1 MKNNKGFTIVELVIV
16 IAVVA
21 ILAAV
26 LIPAFSGIIKK
37 ANISADMQT
46 ARNMATILAAEKPI
60 GPREA
65 VDALKANGIERLEPK
80 TKYYSFYWIKSIN
93 AVVLTSEGVR
103 PIYPEELATWP
114 FDPDDWFDLANEYAK
129 TEPETEETEPTADST
144 ENEETTA
151 PPPEYVTVTYTCNNP
166 EYIAQSLET
175 VTIGYGQPCHIQIN
189 VADGGQ
195 YSITKHNV
203 YKGGRLVSSGNY
215 SSEENVL
222 GNGTGFGSYWG
233 ELRENVEVY
242 IHVVKYC
249 TIKFDGVGIKLNKY
263 KYSGLR
269 VEAETDTVLTADFL
283 REHFIPDGY
292 EIASV
297 TATATTESGEEIT
310 LTDVY
315 DPAKQGSV
323 SASISVSQTI
333 KSKSCTRDTMRAV
346 F

>member
-1 MKNNKGFTIVELVIV
+1 MKKYNGFTVVELVIV

-26 LIPAFSGIIKK
+26 LIPTFSSIIKK

-46 ARNMATILAAEKPI
+46 ARNMGVILAGEKPI

-80 TKYYSFYWIKSIN
+80 TKYYSFFWIKSIN

-103 PIYPEELATWP
+103 PIYPEALATWP
-114 FDPDDWFDLANEYAK
+114 FDPDDWFDLTNEYAK
-129 TEPETEETEPTADST
+129 TEPETEAPPETE
-144 ENEETTA
+144 EETTA

-166 EYIAQSLET
+166 EYIKQKLET
-175 VTIGYGQPCHIQIN
+175 KTIGYGQSCRIQIN
-189 VADGGQ
+189 IADGGQ
-195 YSITKHNV
+195 YSITKYSV
-203 YKGGRLVSSGNY
+203 YKGGRLVSNGNN
-215 SSEENVL
+215 SSEDEAM
-222 GNGTGFGSYWG
+222 GRGTGFGIYWG

-249 TIKFDGVGIKLNKY
+249 TIKFDGEGIKSNKY
-263 KYSGLR
+263 KHFGLG

-292 EIASV
+292 EIKSV
-297 TATATTESGEEIT
+297 TATATTESGEKIT
-310 LTDVY
+310 LNDIF
-315 DPAKQGSV
+315 DPARQEIRLTSLTENVNIEFAFKEIRSE
-323 SASISVSQTI
+323 
-333 KSKSCTRDTMRAV
+333 
-346 F
+346 

>member
-26 LIPAFSGIIKK
+26 LIPTFSSIVKK
-37 ANISADMQT
+37 ANISSDMQT
-46 ARNMATILAAEKPI
+46 ARNMGVILTAEKPI

-103 PIYPEELATWP
+103 PIYPEALATWP
-114 FDPDDWFDLANEYAK
+114 FDPDDWFDLTNEYAK
-129 TEPETEETEPTADST
+129 TEPETEAPPETE
-144 ENEETTA
+144 EETTA

-166 EYIAQSLET
+166 EYIEQSLET
-175 VTIGYGQPCHIQIN
+175 VTIGYGQPCRIQIN

-222 GNGTGFGSYWG
+222 GNGVGFGLYWG
-233 ELRENVEVY
+233 ELRKNVEVY

-249 TIKFDGVGIKLNKY
+249 TIKFDGVGINSNKY
-263 KYSGLR
+263 RYSGLR
-269 VEAETDTVLTADFL
+269 VEAEADTVLTADFL

-292 EIASV
+292 EIAS
-297 TATATTESGEEIT
+297 ATAQVGDVT

-315 DPAKQGSV
+315 DPAKQELRLQNV
-323 SASISVSQTI
+323 TENINVTF
-333 KSKSCTRDTMRAV
+333 V
-346 F
+346 FKEK

>member
-1 MKNNKGFTIVELVIV
+1 MKINKGFTIVELVIV

-26 LIPAFSGIIKK
+26 LIPTFSSIVKK
-37 ANISADMQT
+37 ANISSDMQT
-46 ARNMATILAAEKPI
+46 ARNMGVILTAEKPI

-80 TKYYSFYWIKSIN
+80 TKYYSFFWIKSIN

-114 FDPDDWFDLANEYAK
+114 FDPDDWFDLTNEYAK
-129 TEPETEETEPTADST
+129 TEPETEAPPETE
-144 ENEETTA
+144 EETTA

-166 EYIAQSLET
+166 EYIKQSLET
-175 VTIGYGQPCHIQIN
+175 VTIGYGQPCRIQIN
-189 VADGGQ
+189 VADGQ
-195 YSITKHNV
+195 YCITKHNV

-249 TIKFDGVGIKLNKY
+249 IIKFDGVGIKANKY

-297 TATATTESGEEIT
+297 TATATTESGEEVT
-310 LTDVY
+310 LNDVY
-315 DPAKQGSV
+315 DPAKQELRLTNV
-323 SASISVSQTI
+323 TENINVTF
-333 KSKSCTRDTMRAV
+333 V
-346 F
+346 FEEK

>member
-26 LIPAFSGIIKK
+26 LIPTFSSIVKK
-37 ANISADMQT
+37 ANISSDMQT
-46 ARNMATILAAEKPI
+46 ARNMGVILTAEKPI

-103 PIYPEELATWP
+103 PIYPEALATWP
-114 FDPDDWFDLANEYAK
+114 FDPDDWFDLTNEYAK
-129 TEPETEETEPTADST
+129 TEPETEAPPETE
-144 ENEETTA
+144 EETTA

-166 EYIAQSLET
+166 EYIKQSLKT
-175 VTIGYGQPCHIQIN
+175 VTVGYGESCQIQIN

-203 YKGGRLVSSGNY
+203 YKGGRLVSSGNN
-215 SSEENVL
+215 SSEDDAL
-222 GNGTGFGSYWG
+222 GGLGMGFGIYWG

-292 EIASV
+292 EIAS
-297 TATATTESGEEIT
+297 ATAQVGDVT
-310 LTDVY
+310 LTDVF
-315 DPAKQGSV
+315 DPAKQELRLTNV
-323 SASISVSQTI
+323 TENINVTF
-333 KSKSCTRDTMRAV
+333 V
-346 F
+346 FEEK

>member
-26 LIPAFSGIIKK
+26 LIPTFSSIVKK
-37 ANISADMQT
+37 ANISSDMQT
-46 ARNMATILAAEKPI
+46 ARNMGVILTAEKPI

-65 VDALKANGIERLEPK
+65 VDALKANGIERLQPK
-80 TKYYSFYWIKSIN
+80 TKHYSFYWIKSIN

-114 FDPDDWFDLANEYAK
+114 FDPDDWFDLTNEYAK
-129 TEPETEETEPTADST
+129 TEPETESPPET
-144 ENEETTA
+144 EETTE
-151 PPPEYVTVTYTCNNP
+151 PPPEFVTVTYICNNP

-175 VTIGYGQPCHIQIN
+175 ETIGYGQPCQIRVT

-195 YSITKHNV
+195 YAIVKHNV

-249 TIKFDGVGIKLNKY
+249 TIKFDGEGIKANKY

-269 VEAETDTVLTADFL
+269 VEAGINTVLTADFL

-297 TATATTESGEEIT
+297 IVQTEGTTF
-310 LTDVY
+310 TDVY
-315 DPAKQGSV
+315 DFTKQELRLTNV
-323 SASISVSQTI
+323 TENINITFEFE
-333 KSKSCTRDTMRAV
+333 KK
-346 F
+346 

>member
-26 LIPAFSGIIKK
+26 LIPTFSSIIKK

-46 ARNMATILAAEKPI
+46 ARRMGVILTAEKPI

-103 PIYPEELATWP
+103 PIYPEALATRP
-114 FDPDDWFDLANEYAK
+114 FDPDDWFDLTNEYAK
-129 TEPETEETEPTADST
+129 TEPETEAPPETE
-144 ENEETTA
+144 EETTA

-166 EYIAQSLET
+166 EYIKQSLET
-175 VTIGYGQPCHIQIN
+175 VTIRYGKSCRIQIN

-195 YSITKHNV
+195 YTITKYFV
-203 YKGGRLVSSGNY
+203 YKGGKPVVR
-215 SSEENVL
+215 SENEL
-222 GNGTGFGSYWG
+222 GTTPGFGSSWD

-242 IHVVKYC
+242 IHVVEYC
-249 TIKFDGVGIKLNKY
+249 IINFDGEGIKDNKY
-263 KYSGLR
+263 KYRGLHVESG
-269 VEAETDTVLTADFL
+269 TDTVLDADFL
-283 REHFIPDGY
+283 RENFIPDGC
-292 EIASV
+292 EIESV
-297 TATATTESGEEIT
+297 TVQMGDVT
-310 LTDVY
+310 LTDAY
-315 DPAKQGSV
+315 DPSKQELRLQNV
-323 SASISVSQTI
+323 TENVNVTF
-333 KSKSCTRDTMRAV
+333 V
-346 F
+346 FKEK

>member
-1 MKNNKGFTIVELVIV
+1 MKKYNGFTVVELVIV

-26 LIPAFSGIIKK
+26 LIPTFSSIIKK

-46 ARNMATILAAEKPI
+46 ARRMGVILTAEKPI

-103 PIYPEELATWP
+103 PIYPEALATWP
-114 FDPDDWFDLANEYAK
+114 FDPDDWFDLTNEYAK
-129 TEPETEETEPTADST
+129 TEPETEETDAPLPPP
-144 ENEETTA
+144 EETTA

-175 VTIGYGQPCHIQIN
+175 VTIKYGDPCRIQIN
-189 VADGGQ
+189 VVDERRYAIVKFAMYRDGEL
-195 YSITKHNV
+195 SHNNNDE
-203 YKGGRLVSSGNY
+203 SGN
-215 SSEENVL
+215 
-222 GNGTGFGSYWG
+222 TTAFGSYCS
-233 ELRENVEVY
+233 ELRHNVEVY
-242 IHVVKYC
+242 IHVVEYC
-249 TIKFDGVGIKLNKY
+249 TIKFDGVGIKANKY
-263 KYSGLR
+263 KNRGLH
-269 VEAETDTVLTADFL
+269 VEAGTDTVLTADFL

-292 EIASV
+292 EIAS
-297 TATATTESGEEIT
+297 ATAQVGDVT

-315 DPAKQGSV
+315 DPAKQELRLQNV
-323 SASISVSQTI
+323 TETI
-333 KSKSCTRDTMRAV
+333 NVTFV
-346 F
+346 FKEK

>member
-26 LIPAFSGIIKK
+26 LIPTFSSIVKK
-37 ANISADMQT
+37 ANISSDMQT
-46 ARNMATILAAEKPI
+46 ARNMATILVAEKPI

-151 PPPEYVTVTYTCNNP
+151 PPPEYVAVTYTCNNP
-166 EYIAQSLET
+166 EYIKQSLES
-175 VTIGYGQPCHIQIN
+175 VTIKYGGPCRIQIN
-189 VADGGQ
+189 VADTGQ
-195 YSITKHNV
+195 YTITKYIV
-203 YKGGRLVSSGNY
+203 YQDGRSVMR
-215 SSEENVL
+215 SENNEL
-222 GNGTGFGSYWG
+222 GTRGGFGASWS
-233 ELRENVEVY
+233 ELEHNLEVY
-242 IHVVKYC
+242 IHVVEYC
-249 TIKFDGVGIKLNKY
+249 TINFDGEGIKANKY
-263 KYSGLR
+263 KYRGLH
-269 VEAETDTVLTADFL
+269 VEAGTDIVFDADFL
-283 REHFIPDGY
+283 RENFIPDGY
-292 EIASV
+292 EIVSV
-297 TATATTESGEEIT
+297 AVQAGGTTLADIYDFTKQELRLTNVTENINIT
-310 LTDVY
+310 FEFE
-315 DPAKQGSV
+315 K
-323 SASISVSQTI
+323 
-333 KSKSCTRDTMRAV
+333 K
-346 F
+346 

>member
-26 LIPAFSGIIKK
+26 LIPTFSSIVKK
-37 ANISADMQT
+37 ANISSDMQT
-46 ARNMATILAAEKPI
+46 ARNMGVILTAEKPI

-129 TEPETEETEPTADST
+129 TEPETEAPPETE
-144 ENEETTA
+144 EETTA

-166 EYIAQSLET
+166 EYIEQSLET
-175 VTIGYGQPCHIQIN
+175 ETIGYGQPCHIQVN

-195 YSITKHNV
+195 YTITKHNV

-249 TIKFDGVGIKLNKY
+249 TINFDGEGIKANKY

-297 TATATTESGEEIT
+297 TATATTESGEEVTLNDVFDSAHQEIRLTNVTENINIT
-310 LTDVY
+310 FEFE
-315 DPAKQGSV
+315 K
-323 SASISVSQTI
+323 
-333 KSKSCTRDTMRAV
+333 K
-346 F
+346 